1 MIISYFTLINRATE
15 ASRNRLLV
23 CTDFLT
29 FKWVMGDD
37 ECDIKLNLFYFYI
50 ENYFTLMLQAIH
62 ITPNDENSLLI
73 KTDLSIYKCTLPLE
87 AKHLS

>member
-1 MIISYFTLINRATE
+1 MIMSHFTLINRATK

-29 FKWVMGDD
+29 FKWVTGDD

-50 ENYFTLMLQAIH
+50 ENYFPQMLQAIH
-62 ITPNDENSLLI
+62 IGPE
-73 KTDLSIYKCTLPLE
+73 
-87 AKHLS
+87 